1 MTALR
6 KNGAALRVLGGA
18 VILLGLTA
26 GLWDCAKQSAPEPPV
41 AAVKPVVD
49 TLFGD
54 VRVDNYF
61 WLRDRDNPDVIAYLK
76 AENAYTEAMMKH
88 TEPLQEKLYQEL
100 LGRIK
105 ETDLDVPER
114 IGDYYYYTRSEEGK
128 QYKIYCRK
136 KGSLDAPEEVLL
148 DHNVLAEGKDF
159 SDIGVYKVS
168 PSQTLLAYSIDTLG
182 NERYTLYV
190 KDLTTGEM
198 LSDNVPNTSEVEWA
212 NDNKTLFYSTLDDA
226 HRPFKLFRH
235 ALGTDAS
242 KDVEIY
248 HEPDEKF
255 FLGLERTKSNKYLL
269 IGLGSI
275 TSSEYWYLDADKP
288 MGKFA
293 VINPREPD
301 HEYEVTHHDDKFYI
315 TTNDGAENFKVVAAP
330 TKSPSKKNWKDVI
343 AYDPAVK
350 IDGVEAFANHL
361 VVYKRENGLRGIHVI
376 NLKDD
381 NEYDIDWPEP
391 VYSFRGARNPEYNTN
406 LLRFT
411 YFSLTTPRTVYDYN
425 MDTKSRELKKEYE
438 VLGGYDRSQ
447 YQSERIFATASDGTQ
462 IPISM
467 VYRKG
472 MKKTG
477 DNPLVLYGYGS
488 YGISSD
494 PWFSSNRISLL
505 DRGFI
510 FAIAHVRGGGEMG
523 RPWYEDG
530 KLLHKKNTFTDFID
544 CAEHLIAEKYTN
556 SDMLAIEGGSAGGLL
571 MGAVANMRPDLF
583 KVVVAEVP
591 FVDVI
596 NTMLDESIPLTV
608 IEFDEWGNPKEE
620 ESYRYMVSYS
630 PYDNVT
636 AQAYPAMLITAGLND
651 PRVGYWEPAK
661 WTAKLRAMKT
671 DHNVLLLKTEMGSG
685 HMGASGRYD
694 YLKDIAFVYAFEL
707 DQLGIHE

>member
-54 VRVDNYF
+54 LRVDNYF